1 MFLPG
6 IELDNKCSFQ
16 RISCWRVLHH
26 IHLFK
31 TVFSFLLKWLVSR
44 YTTPSKSTEGLCQ
57 RDSLFL
63 QADMECLRKHIRDYR
78 LCFNSQLYV
87 MVCLPIEM
95 GWFKKCIKTNAQEFG
110 IKDKKKKKKPSWIH
124 LPIFPLEGTLQINFF
139 TMPLSYLLFVVE
151 EPFHKS
157 RWLAA

>member
-16 RISCWRVLHH
+16 RISCWRALHH

-110 IKDKKKKKKPSWIH
+110 IKDKKKKTLLNTFANLSSWRNFANKFLYH
-124 LPIFPLEGTLQINFF
+124 ASFIFALCCWGAFP
-139 TMPLSYLLFVVE
+139 
-151 EPFHKS
+151 
-157 RWLAA
+157 